1 MTSLNHLSLAGM
13 GRIEQ
18 AKAKCK
24 LIDAHI
30 HLDRF
35 KNPRLALE
43 RLRRVGVR
51 SALIPGVCEPYRA
64 PTGLDGIAYA
74 YGQHPL
80 FEPKK
85 DWVRRLSQAITQ
97 RRPHALGELGIDR
110 HAGIEQTE
118 VLSEQLRLGREHEL
132 PLIVHVVG
140 DGSSVLAALR
150 GHRSTAMLHRCSGR
164 PSRFEPWWKAGVY
177 ISVGPKVGSDLRLLE
192 AVPDHLLLLES
203 DAEHEDQ
210 APWDTL
216 PALYQAAAKAKNCSS
231 DSLKALVFANYQR
244 FLKGKP

>member
-1 MTSLNHLSLAGM
+1 M

-18 AKAKCK
+18 ARAKCK

-35 KNPRLALE
+35 KNPSLALE
-43 RLRRVGVR
+43 RLRLAGVR
-51 SALIPGVCEPYRA
+51 SALVPGVCEPYQA
-64 PTGLDGIAYA
+64 PVGLEGVDYA

-80 FEPKK
+80 FEPQK
-85 DWVRRLSQAITQ
+85 DWAERLAQALITQ
-97 RRPHALGELGIDR
+97 RPHALGELGLDR

-118 VLSEQLRLGREHEL
+118 VLAQQLGLAREHQL
-132 PLIVHVVG
+132 PLILHVVG
-140 DGSSVLAALR
+140 DGSSVLAAVR
-150 GHRSTAMLHRCSGR
+150 GHCSTVMLHRCGGR
-164 PSRFEPWWKAGVY
+164 PSRFEPWWNAGVY
-177 ISVGPKVGSDLRLLE
+177 ISVGPKVGRDLRLLQ

-216 PALYQAAAKAKNCSS
+216 PALYDAAAKAKNCSS

-244 FLKGKP
+244 FLKGKR